1 MDTEPFDTS
10 GLVAFLQANRAGERY
25 LLATSTTRL
34 AAPIIVGSGEAVMAM
49 GGFHGLDPILT
60 PDKLARM
67 VEDKG
72 IRFAMVGDAPAIS
85 PTSTSP

>member
-49 GGFHGLDPILT
+49 GGFHGLNPILT
-60 PDKLARM
+60 PDKLGR
-67 VEDKG
+67 G
-72 IRFAMVGDAPAIS
+72 QGDPLRDGRRRAGHQPDLD
-85 PTSTSP
+85 